1 MRNRKIEK
9 TRTKKKNAGRTS
21 GPFVRR
27 ANVRQ
32 PLSALVGP
40 FCRVVNASKWFKEPD
55 RQTIQLNCGIL
66 NNAVEHASRCAR
78 RRASPAVVGV
88 GPHVSSEARINLGR
102 WDDAPEPRAR
112 RAHSKRQSSGPP
124 PALRQATALAAL
136 ELDAIHA
143 GSVGVQQQ
151 HASGLITLTSR
162 REQLRR
168 LRRTSAAQVGPAP
181 SARPVPVAPPS
192 NAC

>member
-1 MRNRKIEK
+1 MVQRTDKENHSIE
-9 TRTKKKNAGRTS
+9 
-21 GPFVRR
+21 
-27 ANVRQ
+27 
-32 PLSALVGP
+32 LVDIFHQHG
-40 FCRVVNASKWFKEPD
+40 
-55 RQTIQLNCGIL
+55 
-66 NNAVEHASRCAR
+66 AVERAR
-78 RRASPAVVGV
+78 GV
-88 GPHVSSEARINLGR
+88 LNDPPLQRILGERPHVSSEARINLGR

-136 ELDAIHA
+136 EPDAIHA

-181 SARPVPVAPPS
+181 SARPVPVPVAPPS